1 MVRFWAKLL
10 IVSWVAPRLVNR
22 GVVVCH
28 FSPGMVFRGW
38 VLIVAYRCNRALHV
52 FSVFGQKRVC
62 LDDSPFSL
70 SICPSISLSML
81 LIWAFWVVL
90 LFNVLS
96 SFWSHIGGALGPF
109 FIIIPFLLC
118 LLVRAPDSVP
128 CVVVCSLM

>member
-10 IVSWVAPRLVNR
+10 IVSWVAPSLVNR

-38 VLIVAYRCNRALHV
+38 VLIVAYRCSRALHV
-52 FSVFGQKRVC
+52 FSVFGQKRVRF
-62 LDDSPFSL
+62 DGSPFSL

-90 LFNVLS
+90 LFHVLS
-96 SFWSHIGGALGPF
+96 SFWSHIGGVLSPF
-109 FIIIPFLLC
+109 FFPCLFC